1 MHILIVTNN
10 FEYSMFHF
18 HNRETFYIKIE
29 DCQKIVYFSVERY
42 LNQFQLCNS
51 YAPRGL

>member
-42 LNQFQLCNS
+42 VNQLQLCNS